1 MGFDFNVVVPLLL
14 TAFPLSLAMG
24 CSFFGGL
31 QILLSVAVQ
40 QVFVLLVLL
49 QRVKGTHPSA
59 PLSYYRSGLFFAMYY
74 LINIFNW
81 LCFLKNS

>member
-14 TAFPLSLAMG
+14 AAFPLSLAMG

-49 QRVKGTHPSA
+49 QRVSTHPSA
-59 PLSYYRSGLFFAMYY
+59 PLSYYRSGLFFCHV
-74 LINIFNW
+74 LFN
-81 LCFLKNS
+81 

>member
-14 TAFPLSLAMG
+14 AAFPLSLAMG

-49 QRVKGTHPSA
+49 QRVSTHPST
-59 PLSYYRSGLFFAMYY
+59 PLSYYRSGLFLAMYY

-81 LCFLKNS
+81 LCF